1 MDENRRCLDAY
12 NRLENYLRQLTGAEH
27 YRGIIPAY
35 ERVIQPDRAAMLKT
49 IRLFKNNVGSHGV
62 AVGGKFPTAPAEY
75 ADFLYDELEFV
86 TSNSAEVREALL
98 SSMNSAPSYD
108 RPFSQGYSSRTYAQ
122 SSYNT
127 YNGGSRPE
135 PAPASAVGCPGFA
148 LDVTNVNLASAFGG
162 LSYDLSFR
170 VYLRPQEKDISQ
182 IHIKIFNSRGEY
194 MTQVRF
200 RASSPKEPMNAT
212 FNTFR
217 CRELR
222 FEMRAEEANGAYA
235 VYEIGYDVAD
245 RRFV

>member
-35 ERVIQPDRAAMLKT
+35 ERVIEPDRAAMLKT

-86 TSNSAEVREALL
+86 TANASEVREALL

-108 RPFSQGYSSRTYAQ
+108 RPYSQGYSSRPYGQ
-122 SSYNT
+122 SSYNG
-127 YNGGSRPE
+127 NGSRPE
-135 PAPASAVGCPGFA
+135 PAPASAVTCPGFA
-148 LDVTNVNLASAFGG
+148 LDVTELSYANSFTG
-162 LSYDLSFR
+162 LSYDMTFR
-170 VYLRPQEKDISQ
+170 VYPRPQEKNLSQ
-182 IHIKIFNSRGEY
+182 VLIKIFNSRGEY

-200 RASSPKEPMNAT
+200 RASNPNEPLRASFST
-212 FNTFR
+212 FK
-217 CRELR
+217 CRRLR
-222 FEMRAEEANGAYA
+222 FEMRAEEQNGAYA
-235 VYEIGYDVAD
+235 VYEIEYDVAD

>member
-27 YRGIIPAY
+27 YRGIIPMY

-49 IRLFKNNVGSHGV
+49 IRLFKNNIGSHGV

-75 ADFLYDELEFV
+75 AEFLYDELDFV
-86 TSNSAEVREALL
+86 TANTSEVRAALL
-98 SSMNSAPSYD
+98 SVMDSAPSYD
-108 RPFSQGYSSRTYAQ
+108 RSPQGYSSRPYAQ
-122 SSYNT
+122 SSYNNN
-127 YNGGSRPE
+127 YSRPA

-148 LDVTNVNLASAFGG
+148 LDVTNVSLSNAFSGLA
-162 LSYDLSFR
+162 YDLSFR
-170 VYLRPQEKDISQ
+170 VYLRPQEKKISQ
-182 IHIKIFNSRGEY
+182 ILIKIFNSRGEY
-194 MTQVRF
+194 LTQVRF
-200 RASSPKEPMNAT
+200 RASNPNEPMNASFST
-212 FNTFR
+212 FK

>member
-12 NRLENYLRQLTGAEH
+12 NRLENYLRQLTGAEN

-49 IRLFKNNVGSHGV
+49 IRLFKNNIGSHGV

-75 ADFLYDELEFV
+75 AEFLYEELDFV
-86 TSNSAEVREALL
+86 TGNASEVRAALL
-98 SSMNSAPSYD
+98 SSMESAPSYD
-108 RPFSQGYSSRTYAQ
+108 RPRSQGYSSRPYAQ
-122 SSYNT
+122 SSYNNT
-127 YNGGSRPE
+127 YSRPA

-148 LDVTNVNLASAFGG
+148 LDVTNVSLANAFSG

-182 IHIKIFNSRGEY
+182 LLINIFNSRGEY
-194 MTQVRF
+194 LTQVRF
-200 RASSPKEPMNAT
+200 RASCPNEPMRAT
-212 FNTFR
+212 FSTFR

-222 FEMRAEEANGAYA
+222 FEMRAEETNGAYA

-245 RRFV
+245 KRFV